1 MISER
6 RVYLIGI
13 LTGRQEFIL
22 HTAVFT
28 SLYTWIDK
36 TRSWSS
42 KSILCVIKV
51 STADHANNDKGNRN
65 CRSCCHTY
73 INRLGYFN
81 ESLSIK
87 LNLKKNEYKDP
98 YLVDNNDFHFQHRLL
113 DSSNIHTLVHT
124 GPPSYLII

>member
-87 LNLKKNEYKDP
+87 LNLKKMNIRTPIWSITMISTSSIDCWIP
-98 YLVDNNDFHFQHRLL
+98 ATSILL
-113 DSSNIHTLVHT
+113 YTLVLRHT
-124 GPPSYLII
+124 